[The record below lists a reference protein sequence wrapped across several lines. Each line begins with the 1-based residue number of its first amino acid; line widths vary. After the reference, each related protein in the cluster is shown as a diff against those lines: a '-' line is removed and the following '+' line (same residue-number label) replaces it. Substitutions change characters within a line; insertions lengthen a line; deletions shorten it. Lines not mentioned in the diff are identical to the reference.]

1 LPISPAIGP
10 VFAGDQFTVKVTLA
24 ELLNVPEV
32 PVIVSLLEPVG
43 VPPVGVWWLPHPN
56 TRSAT
61 VNKPT
66 APNWGESRCVR
77 IQQSKQSS
85 ADTVRSVINPSGG
98 KL

>member
-1 LPISPAIGP
+1 LPVSSSDRSR
-10 VFAGDQFTVKVTLA
+10 VRVDQFTVKVTLV
-24 ELLNVPEV
+24 ELLSVPEV

-56 TRSAT
+56 TRSAI

-66 APNWGESRCVR
+66 TLNWGESRCVR
-77 IQQSKQSS
+77 IQQSKQRS